1 MLKKERIIEMKS
13 KAKALYVHIPFCR
26 NICTYCDFKKFIYNQ
41 QRINEYFKSL
51 FLQLESLKENKYKSI
66 YIGGGTPS
74 CIDEKNL
81 TCLLKTLSLMLDKNY
96 KEFCIESNV
105 EDLNDKFLTIIKEN
119 KINRLS
125 IGVQT
130 FNDKYIKYCN
140 RRHTKQMAIDNINKA
155 STYINNLSIDMI
167 FAYQDQSVKE
177 LKEDIK
183 IATSLPIKHISYYSL
198 LIEPNTVLYAKNVSN
213 VCDDIQAKMY
223 KCIVDTLKKNGFDRY
238 EISNFAKNKKYQSYH
253 NKIYWHN
260 KHYDAIGIAASG
272 YKNNLR
278 YTNNDN
284 IVKYINN
291 DFSLIE
297 ETVLSKEDIMFD
309 QIMLNLRLDEGL
321 DINAFNKRFKVDFKE
336 KFKDA
341 IKYNLDNKLIR
352 ITKNKIKTTFKG
364 SLLLNVVLEAF
375 LEN

>member
-1 MLKKERIIEMKS
+1 MKS

-51 FLQLESLKENKYKSI
+51 FLQLENLKDNKYKSI

-74 CIDEKNL
+74 CIDQTNL
-81 TCLLKTLSLMLDKNY
+81 TNLLHTLSLMLDKNY

-140 RRHTKQMAIDNINKA
+140 RRHTKQMAIDNIKKA
-155 STYINNLSIDMI
+155 SAYINNLSIDMI
-167 FAYQDQSVKE
+167 FAYQNQSIKE

-198 LIEPNTVLYAKNVSN
+198 LVEPNTVLYAKNVSN
-213 VCDDIQAKMY
+213 VSDDIQAKIY
-223 KCIVDTLKKNGFDRY
+223 KCIVNTLKKNGFDRY

-260 KHYDAIGIAASG
+260 EHYDAIGIAASG

-297 ETVLSKEDIMFD
+297 ETILSKEDIMFD

-321 DINAFNKRFKVDFKE
+321 DITSFNKRFKVDFKE

-341 IKYNLDNKLIR
+341 IKYNLDNKLIK
-352 ITKNKIKTTFKG
+352 INNNKVKTTFKG